1 MKKAIA
7 ALSAAGLAIGIV
19 GTFGA
24 TAVTASVRPH
34 GTPPP
39 VFAVTLVKSTG
50 YSTTRA
56 DKIKIDYSGA
66 THKDALL
73 FGVCNDDAS
82 QTSPL
87 ISLTDAC
94 TSPKELLASKT
105 GAGSATVTFTPG
117 QIGSDSLSSC
127 PQTTGQYGLGI
138 ACIVAAEDIS
148 ANQVADAPF
157 YFTPPKPNKPT
168 GTKGNATISV
178 NGGFATDGLYGTDPA
193 NLTTGC
199 QAFSAAEP
207 AAAWS
212 TEPLCS
218 DGANTPA
225 GLGGPLP
232 EGYGFATGEPV
243 EVWSG
248 PYGTGTLLCNPTVA
262 PGGTGACPYADAD
275 APAPVTTPGGA
286 SIALATLGA
295 GSLPDNSTNTF
306 TLVGASSGVA
316 VTVTVKVG
324 AKGKVS

>member
-19 GTFGA
+19 STFGA

-50 YSTTRA
+50 YSTTA
-56 DKIKIDYSGA
+56 TKDTIKIDYSGA

-148 ANQVADAPF
+148 ASQVSDAPF
-157 YFTPPKPNKPT
+157 YFKPKAGRAAGRHGDAT
-168 GTKGNATISV
+168 LSVKG
-178 NGGFATDGLYGTDPA
+178 GYATDGLYGATEA
-193 NLTTGC
+193 TLATGC
-199 QAFSAAEP
+199 QAFSATAP
-207 AAAWS
+207 AASWS
-212 TEPLCS
+212 GLPLCD
-218 DGANTPA
+218 DGVDVPA
-225 GLGGPLP
+225 ALGGPLP

-243 EVWSG
+243 EVWDG
-248 PYGTGTLLCNPTVA
+248 PYGTGTLVCNPA
-262 PGGTGACPYADAD
+262 LLPGATGACPYSDAD
-275 APAPVTTPGGA
+275 AGAPVTTPGGVSVNLETA
-286 SIALATLGA
+286 FGITLA
-295 GSLPDNSTNTF
+295 DSTTTTF
-306 TLVGASSGVA
+306 TLVGAGSA
-316 VTVTVKVG
+316 VSVTITVVVSAT
-324 AKGKVS
+324 GKVT